1 MMLESWRVLP
11 NVGKLVGSRAL
22 RLKVFQIFMFM
33 ARIGRIE
40 KCRKPR
46 IGRVVEGKLRW
57 R

>member
-1 MMLESWRVLP
+1 MLESWRVLP